1 MTCRDEYTIKGRK
14 IRGEDLV
21 TEIMKLEEKHFE
33 YIRLALV
40 ENMNEIKN
48 IEMYV
53 ISMLFNAKSTIDIF
67 YHNRFTTDQLKN

>member
-1 MTCRDEYTIKGRK
+1 
-14 IRGEDLV
+14 
-21 TEIMKLEEKHFE
+21 MKLEEKHFE